1 MTTGTRVPVV
11 LPMKVTAELAAVLG
25 KHGPIWLN
33 TQFNHPREVTPEAI
47 AAVDRLMRA
56 GVPVNNQTVLLRGV
70 NDDART
76 MLALNHALLRAKVR
90 PYYLFQCDPVIGAE
104 HFRTTVDA
112 GLKIM
117 SAMRGH
123 TSGLALPTY
132 VIDLPGGG
140 GKVPISQ
147 NYVIGENEQGLVL
160 HNFEGKTY
168 TYPNPARAA
177 RSPRRRTAETLDPVP
192 A

>member
-1 MTTGTRVPVV
+1 
-11 LPMKVTAELAAVLG
+11 
-25 KHGPIWLN
+25 
-33 TQFNHPREVTPEAI
+33 
-47 AAVDRLMRA
+47 
-56 GVPVNNQTVLLRGV
+56 
-70 NDDART
+70 

-140 GKVPISQ
+140 GKVPISP
-147 NYVIGENEQGLVL
+147 NYVIGENEAGLVL

-168 TYPNPARAA
+168 TYPSPARAA
-177 RSPRRRTAETLDPVP
+177 RTARAPRRRVETPDPVL